1 MTSNLKTSYG
11 NYIERNCTV
20 SITLDKRTSRKDV
33 KVYPLSVRFTI
44 SRKRWYHHVGGSYS
58 EKDFSEICNVQTS
71 RSPKFEIKRQWISI
85 LGEYSDMLARL
96 NVGHEL
102 SLELIRNAITGNGLV
117 SNVNFLT
124 VWQEVIDNLKKEDRY
139 GTAESYQCG
148 LNSFKKILGEDNIK
162 GFKID
167 KELLSEWNEGMLN
180 GVKRGRKRIG
190 KISDTTRG
198 IYDKGADAGATYK
211 NDEQQIEFFERIF
224 VFLYSKN
231 EYYDHRRHTKID
243 RPGRVR
249 HIGTQEKHR
258 RAERCNAY
266 GMCFS

>member
-1 MTSNLKTSYG
+1 
-11 NYIERNCTV
+11 
-20 SITLDKRTSRKDV
+20 
-33 KVYPLSVRFTI
+33 
-44 SRKRWYHHVGGSYS
+44 
-58 EKDFSEICNVQTS
+58 
-71 RSPKFEIKRQWISI
+71 
-85 LGEYSDMLARL
+85 MLARL

-139 GTAESYQCG
+139 GTAESYQYG

-190 KISDTTRG
+190 KI
-198 IYDKGADAGATYK
+198 
-211 NDEQQIEFFERIF
+211 
-224 VFLYSKN
+224 
-231 EYYDHRRHTKID
+231 
-243 RPGRVR
+243 
-249 HIGTQEKHR
+249 
-258 RAERCNAY
+258 
-266 GMCFS
+266 

>member
-71 RSPKFEIKRQWISI
+71 RSPKFEIKRQWISM

-198 IYDKGADAGATYK
+198 IYLRVCRV
-211 NDEQQIEFFERIF
+211 IW
-224 VFLYSKN
+224 N
-231 EYYDHRRHTKID
+231 ECIRRGYMLNVEYPFSNK
-243 RPGRVR
+243 RGRDTIPFHEGQHARVS
-249 HIGTQEKHR
+249 
-258 RAERCNAY
+258 
-266 GMCFS
+266 FSTLTR

>member
-1 MTSNLKTSYG
+1 M
-11 NYIERNCTV
+11 
-20 SITLDKRTSRKDV
+20 
-33 KVYPLSVRFTI
+33 
-44 SRKRWYHHVGGSYS
+44 GGSYS

-85 LGEYSDMLARL
+85 LGEYGDILGRL

-167 KELLSEWNEGMLN
+167 KELNKQFEYNRRLLRLE
-180 GVKRGRKRIG
+180 
-190 KISDTTRG
+190 
-198 IYDKGADAGATYK
+198 
-211 NDEQQIEFFERIF
+211 DEPTIDDIP
-224 VFLYSKN
+224 N
-231 EYYDHRRHTKID
+231 MTKEQMQALLI
-243 RPGRVR
+243 
-249 HIGTQEKHR
+249 KMMS
-258 RAERCNAY
+258 NK
-266 GMCFS
+266 